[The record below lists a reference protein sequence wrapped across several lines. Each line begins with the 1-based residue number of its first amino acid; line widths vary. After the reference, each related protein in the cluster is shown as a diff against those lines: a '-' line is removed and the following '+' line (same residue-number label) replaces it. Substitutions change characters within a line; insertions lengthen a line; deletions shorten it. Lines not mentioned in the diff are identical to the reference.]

1 MVQGRKTITAHIF
14 EDLQDLEDSEGHW
27 LVLYDFAQAAGE
39 VTPHGFFT
47 NLNRILDMGEA
58 IRVQKSVIECRRLKS
73 ARAIEALCRYYG
85 ARDIDIYEVGELL
98 ESWRARK
105 SSVN

>member
-39 VTPHGFFT
+39 VTPHGFFR
-47 NLNRILDMGEA
+47 NLNRILAMGDS
-58 IRVQKSVIECRRLKS
+58 IRIQKSVIACRRLKT
-73 ARAIEALCRYYG
+73 ARAIEALCHHYG
-85 ARDIDIYEVGELL
+85 ARDIDIYEVKGIL
-98 ESWRARK
+98 ERAREW
-105 SSVN
+105 V